1 MQEENEIMKKQVYEM
16 ENLIQK
22 IRQQTEFQDQEENK
36 IFNHVK
42 SDGGEDHQPMETGRF
57 SQGKKGVIS

>member
-1 MQEENEIMKKQVYEM
+1 MKIQVYEM

-22 IRQQTEFQDQEENK
+22 IKQQTELQDHEENK

-42 SDGGEDHQPMETGRF
+42 SDGGEDYQPMETGRF